1 MQGTPG
7 CHTATKAIVTILAL
21 LLAQATP
28 ARRAKVRLFVSLA
41 EYYGT
46 VYVRPP
52 SGGADHVLLR
62 GQPLTAHLRI
72 VNGGEDQE
80 VRLRPSQSAPFKVHV
95 AGMDSG
101 EPLAQGVVA
110 QPALLRGAGREEQS
124 ALPATLKQRES
135 LQWDATVPNFHQLPA
150 GHYRLKAD
158 AQVEGTV
165 GGSPEVNNDN
175 LLIELRDIVGQAE
188 RVELLR
194 ITATRALRNNDPAQ
208 ADAAARQLL
217 AAYPQSAFAYMLI
230 GEAAV
235 ARKDVN
241 SARAAYNRAS
251 ELLRGRGDTLFTA
264 VATEHQMSETIDAID
279 MRMAALGGRGGR
291 SGR

>member
-1 MQGTPG
+1 MT
-7 CHTATKAIVTILAL
+7 TTTAIVTILAL

-28 ARRAKVRLFVSLA
+28 ARRTKVRVYVSLA

-62 GQPLTAHLRI
+62 GQPLTARLSI
-72 VNGGEDQE
+72 ANQGEDQE

-95 AGMDSG
+95 AGMGSV

-110 QPALLRGAGREEQS
+110 QPALLRGAGRQGPR
-124 ALPATLKQRES
+124 ALPTTLKHRES
-135 LQWDATVPNFHQLPA
+135 LHWDATVPNFQQLPA

-158 AQVEGTV
+158 AQVESTV

-175 LLIELRDIVGQAE
+175 LVIELRDVVGQAE

-194 ITATRALRNNDPAQ
+194 ITATRALRNNDYAQ

-217 AAYPQSAFAYMLI
+217 AAYPQSAFAHMLI
-230 GEAAV
+230 GDAAV

-241 SARAAYNRAS
+241 SARAAFNRAS
-251 ELLRGRGDTLFTA
+251 ELLRGRGDTLYRA
-264 VATEHQMSETIDAID
+264 VATEHQVSETIEAMD
-279 MRMAALGGRGGR
+279 MRIAALGGRGGR